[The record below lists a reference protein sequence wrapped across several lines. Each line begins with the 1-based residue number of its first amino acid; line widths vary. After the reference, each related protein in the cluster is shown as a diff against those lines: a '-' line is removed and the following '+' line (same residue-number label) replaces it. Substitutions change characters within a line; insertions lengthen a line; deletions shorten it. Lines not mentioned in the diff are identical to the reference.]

1 MGFAIRVSTAFLVM
15 FASLLSLH
23 NSAFAYY
30 SQIQGSTNAF
40 SLRLLNPPQTF
51 DTGQVSQTTG
61 VSRQQSS
68 SASCTP
74 GVNCPQFITAA
85 NAQVSL
91 SATAAPGTL
100 FGVISGNANES
111 APAPFGP
118 SHYDGAATL
127 VWEDTVT
134 ITQTGD
140 FRVTLTFDSSV
151 SANFPS
157 QFPCGGTQTGASASL
172 ALSGPVSFSAVD
184 SNCAHPATRTFTG
197 TFHGLAGQTFTFHN
211 SLSLNVT
218 GTADLAFVGGST
230 SMSVSSSAAVPQ
242 AGAVFKLDPATP
254 GAAYTTE
261 SGVSYGSV
269 IPNQP
274 PVANAGT
281 DQTVRVGST
290 VSLDGTG
297 SADPDGNQ
305 PLTFAWTIVSKPSG
319 SSATLSNPSISMP
332 SVTTDKVGDYV
343 FSLTVTDSLGAASLP
358 AQVKISTTN
367 SSPVAD
373 AGPDQAVI
381 ALGST
386 IQLNGT
392 QSYDPDGDPL
402 SYTWTLSQ
410 VPTGSAAVLS
420 SSSAVAPSFTADVQ
434 GTYVATL
441 VVMDSFGAF
450 SDPDPVTVSFTNV
463 KPVANG
469 GGNQAGSVGQTIQLD
484 GSRSSDANG
493 DRLTYNWAFV
503 SKPSS
508 SVAAL
513 TNPSGAVTQFRA
525 DLPGTYI
532 VSLVVNDG
540 FIDSD
545 PDTVTVTITSRQ
557 DQVIQSLRQ
566 AITVI
571 NGLNVGVFK
580 NRNMANTL
588 TNKINAVLQDIDQ
601 GLYLQALGKLKDD
614 ILGKTG
620 GCAVTG
626 TPDKNDWITNCGAQA
641 QVSAPINQAISILQT
656 M

>member
-1 MGFAIRVSTAFLVM
+1 M
-15 FASLLSLH
+15 
-23 NSAFAYY
+23 
-30 SQIQGSTNAF
+30 
-40 SLRLLNPPQTF
+40 
-51 DTGQVSQTTG
+51 
-61 VSRQQSS
+61 
-68 SASCTP
+68 
-74 GVNCPQFITAA
+74 
-85 NAQVSL
+85 
-91 SATAAPGTL
+91 L

-111 APAPFGP
+111 NAVPAPFGP
-118 SHYDGAATL
+118 STYSGSATAA
-127 VWEDTVT
+127 WEDTIT

-151 SANFPS
+151 SANGPP
-157 QFPCGGTQTGASASL
+157 QFSCQTGGPPAFGSASL
-172 ALSGPVSFSAVD
+172 VLTGPVSFTVSDDA
-184 SNCAHPATRTFTG
+184 CTHPTTRTFTG
-197 TFHGLAGQTFTFHN
+197 IFHGTAGQSFTFH
-211 SLSLNVT
+211 SVLQLSAN
-218 GTADLAFVGGST
+218 GTADIIRVLPSL
-230 SMSVSSSAAVPQ
+230 SMSVGSSAGVPQ
-242 AGAVFKLDPATP
+242 SGSIFKLDAATP

-297 SADPDGNQ
+297 SADPDGNT
-305 PLTFAWTIVSKPSG
+305 PLTFAWTIVNKPSG
-319 SSATLSNPSISMP
+319 SAATLSNPSISMP

-381 ALGST
+381 ALGTT

-402 SYTWTLSQ
+402 TYTWTLSQ

-450 SDPDPVTVSFTNV
+450 SDPDSVTVSFTNV

-493 DRLTYNWAFV
+493 DRLTYQWAFV

-508 SVAAL
+508 SVTAL
-513 TNPSGAVTQFRA
+513 SNPAGAVTQFKA

-571 NGLNVGVFK
+571 NGLNVNVFK
-580 NRNMANTL
+580 NRNMPNTL

-620 GCAVTG
+620 GCALAGV
-626 TPDKNDWITNCGAQA
+626 PDKNDWITNCGAQG
-641 QVSAPINQAISILQT
+641 QVSAPINQAIALLQT